1 MSADPEMVA
10 LRALVLALQQEVA
23 LLRQRPSFFIKDG
36 ELVLRQEIC
45 SALFGFLQS
54 AHSIYE
60 YECFQTIPNYKVF
73 RITCPQ
79 VGSPLWVRWDQR
91 TEPTLDGNWELS
103 VLQAS
108 LCCSKSELLHRLCE
122 IEDAVEQWI
131 GAAKD
136 DFSQFRAEFDK
147 FLRAVREHA
156 RHTTD

>member
-23 LLRQRPSFFIKDG
+23 LLRQRSSFFIKDG

-73 RITCPQ
+73 RIICPQ
-79 VGSPLWVRWDQR
+79 VGSPLWVPLWVRWDQR
-91 TEPTLDGNWELS
+91 TDGNWELI

-108 LCCSKSELLHRLCE
+108 HCCSKSELLHRLCE

-136 DFSQFRAEFDK
+136 DFSKFRVEFDK
-147 FLRAVREHA
+147 FLCAVREHA
-156 RHTTD
+156 QHTTD